1 LNFSIFLFDFRW
13 AYVRIFL
20 FTRTLHDHGITRR
33 TKENL
38 MLHRIR
44 SKSFIVPALMALL
57 VPACAEEDFTDIDTT
72 TSELTEHSPDDR
84 YIVKYANEAGRQ
96 AALASG
102 KLARELPEQ
111 SAVAMY
117 MPAQALKGLSNNPN
131 IEYLEVDPRRY
142 PMAEV
147 TPYGI
152 TMVQT
157 QQVPATSDAGRIK
170 VCIIDSGLA
179 GAHEDFVGLPITG
192 TNDSKSGPWNVDLC
206 GHGTHVAGTVAAVAG
221 NNVGVVGVAPGAS
234 SLHIVKVF
242 GDTCS
247 WTYSSDLVGALNT
260 CRNNGAR
267 VVSMSLGGSFKSKT
281 EENAFANANNAGVLS
296 IAAAG
301 NSGNTQMSYPASYPP
316 VVSVAAIDSTKA
328 LASFSQRN
336 REVELA
342 APGVAVLSTYVED
355 NSLAVGGSKLM
366 ANSIANAATGTASGA
381 LVAGGRCTATSSS
394 FSGKVVLC
402 ERGDISF
409 YDKVMNVQNSGGLA
423 AVIYNNASGN
433 FYGTLGDGNTS
444 TIPAISVSQED
455 GQGLVASSLGQTG
468 TVTTGPGLGYAE
480 LDGTSMATP
489 HVSGVAALI
498 WAQAPNKTNTQVRK
512 ALTATAEDLGAAG
525 RDNSFGY
532 GLIRARAAL
541 DYLLAN

>member
-1 LNFSIFLFDFRW
+1 MRNQGTI
-13 AYVRIFL
+13 
-20 FTRTLHDHGITRR
+20 RR

-44 SKSFIVPALMALL
+44 AQYLVIPALLALL
-57 VPACAEEDFTDIDTT
+57 VPACAEENFTDIDTA
-72 TSELTEHSPDDR
+72 TSELSEHSPDDR

-117 MPAQALKGLSNNPN
+117 MPAQALPGLSNNPN
-131 IEYLEVDPRRY
+131 IEYLEVDQRRY

-157 QQVPATSDAGRIK
+157 EQVAATPPSGDAGRIK

-179 GAHEDFVGLPITG
+179 GAHEDFVGLPVTG

-206 GHGTHVAGTVAAVAG
+206 GHGTHVAGTIAAMAG

-242 GDTCS
+242 GDNCS

-267 VVSMSLGGSFKSKT
+267 IVSMSLGGSFKSKT
-281 EENAFANANNAGVLS
+281 EDNAFANANNAGVLS

-301 NSGNTQMSYPASYPP
+301 NSGNTQLSYPASYSS

-355 NSLAVGGSKLM
+355 NSLAVGSNKLM

-381 LVAGGRCTATSSS
+381 LADGGRCTATSSS

-433 FYGTLGDGNTS
+433 FYGTLGDGVTS
-444 TIPAISVSQED
+444 TIPAVSVSQED
-455 GQGLVASSLGQTG
+455 GQALVASNLGQTG

-498 WAQAPNKTNTQVRK
+498 WAQAPNKTNTQVRN

-525 RDNSFGY
+525 RDNSFGH
-532 GLIRARAAL
+532 GLIRAKAAL